1 MRQSYKFT
9 KTLTVLLLSLLLVLA
24 GCSSVTTKSD
34 TAAPAATTT
43 ETEGE
48 TTAEPTTTGT
58 PVDIEL
64 LAMTSQESDV
74 NIIRDQLTK
83 NGFNVKLNLQPDYG
97 SFKSQQD
104 AGNYDIA
111 LSSWT
116 TVTGNPDYAVRSLF
130 KTGGDYSI
138 LADSEIDSLI
148 DKAAMESPEDY
159 VATYKELEQKLVFDN
174 AYIAPLYISLKSQA
188 INKEILNPESVRL
201 SKSRALAWEDIS
213 FNDTAKN
220 ATDPLLITQAM
231 STLTSL
237 DPIKGN
243 DGSINTINT
252 NMYVRLINLTDD
264 DKITSDGSLS
274 RNFSIADGN
283 SDYYFILRDDINFAK
298 VEGDK
303 AVDTGERVGADDV
316 IFSLDRAKNKDSVP
330 DHRTYSLHEHIGTV
344 EAVKDLASLDSAQA
358 ASGGTI
364 REALEAGLEAPISE
378 LVEDKTQA
386 DNAAGKYQV
395 VKLTTTEPFPQVLN
409 YLGHQSAGIVSKK
422 QVENINTYDVAK
434 FDVTKDI
441 PYGDQN
447 TVTEGAAY
455 DNTLYA
461 SGPYIL
467 TKKNDYDAKFVKNP
481 AYMPGTENEPNISS
495 IDVRFIADADSAL
508 AALRSGEIYSYYGV
522 PETKFSVV
530 EGDSKLQLQTLESNG
545 VTYLLFNTAENRPV
559 GTSADLR
566 KAVLYSI
573 NQDEILQFYEGNKI
587 KAASTVSPLVDTGNV
602 LTADPAKVKEFL
614 AAYEASK

>member
-1 MRQSYKFT
+1 MRQSYSFT

-24 GCSSVTTKSD
+24 GCSSVKTKSD
-34 TAAPAATTT
+34 SAAPAAA
-43 ETEGE
+43 TEGGDSAAS
-48 TTAEPTTTGT
+48 TSNAA

-64 LAMTSQESDV
+64 LAMTSGESDV

-97 SFKSQQD
+97 SFKAQED
-104 AGNYDIA
+104 AGNYDVA

-130 KTGGDYSI
+130 KTGGDYST
-138 LADSEIDSLI
+138 LSDPEIDKLI
-148 DKAAMESPEDY
+148 DKAAEESPEDY
-159 VATYKELEQKLVFDN
+159 AATYKELEQKLVFDN
-174 AYIAPLYISLKSQA
+174 AYIAPLYISYKSQA
-188 INKEILNPESVRL
+188 INKDILNPESVRL
-201 SKSRALAWEDIS
+201 SKSRALAWEDIE
-213 FNDTAKN
+213 FKDAAKN
-220 ATDPLLITQAM
+220 STQPLVLTQSA

-274 RNFSIADGN
+274 RNFSIAEGN
-283 SDYYFILRDDINFAK
+283 SDYYFILRDDIDFAK
-298 VEGDK
+298 VENGK

-316 IFSLDRAKNKDSVP
+316 IFALDRAKNKDSVP
-330 DHRTYSLHEHIGTV
+330 DHRTYSLHEHIKTV
-344 EAVKDLASLDSAQA
+344 EAVTDPAALDSVKA
-358 ASGGTI
+358 AGGGTV
-364 REALEAGLEAPISE
+364 RAALEAGLDAPISE
-378 LVEDKTQA
+378 LVSDKKQA
-386 DNAAGKYQV
+386 DNKAGKYQV

-409 YLGHQSAGIVSKK
+409 YLAHQSAGIVSKK
-422 QVENINTYDVAK
+422 QVESINTYDVAK

-455 DNTLYA
+455 NNTLYA

-467 TKKNDYDAKFVKNP
+467 TTKNDYEAKFVKNP
-481 AYMPGTENEPNISS
+481 AYMPGTENEPKISNIN
-495 IDVRFIADADSAL
+495 VRFIADADSAL

-522 PETKFSVV
+522 PETKYSVV
-530 EGDSKLQLQTLESNG
+530 EGDSKLQLQKIESNG
-545 VTYLLFNTAENRPV
+545 VSYLLFNTSDKRPV
-559 GTSADLR
+559 GKSADLR

-573 NQDEILQFYEGNKI
+573 NQDEILKFYEGNKI

-614 AAYEASK
+614 AAYQVSK